1 MGAVYRRRTARFACG
16 RYERTRRSHWFG
28 LGWDGD
34 RVGRTRQYLYAPCRG
49 TWHRPGAPA
58 PRRRDWF
65 RNTRQPAAQRRC
77 RDVAIRLWDNPPR
90 KLSRHRDGRSRQ
102 CDHSTRSGDRAGFSV
117 WIVLTALLIYLE
129 KSPIQAFVNSFE
141 IANARDKKY
150 EEVCRVTSSDFCIRW
165 IDSSEDVL
173 AEPCTFSHLLRRF
186 GQTNLRVPAHGRC
199 PQSSAVSARKV
210 LPHLRRRLP
219 AVNRLSRQS
228 IVWRVRER
236 TYRCEIAL
244 QCRHDSA
251 IKGAR

>member
-16 RYERTRRSHWFG
+16 RYERTRRSYWFG

-34 RVGRTRQYLYAPCRG
+34 RVGRTWQYLYAPCRG

-141 IANARDKKY
+141 IANAREKKY

-165 IDSSEDVL
+165 IDSSEMSSLSHAHFPTCSDGLVKQICVCRRTGDVRSHQL
-173 AEPCTFSHLLRRF
+173 CRPGRYCHTFD
-186 GQTNLRVPAHGRC
+186 GAC
-199 PQSSAVSARKV
+199 
-210 LPHLRRRLP
+210 
-219 AVNRLSRQS
+219 RQ
-228 IVWRVRER
+228 
-236 TYRCEIAL
+236 
-244 QCRHDSA
+244 
-251 IKGAR
+251 